1 MNKVI
6 EKDRQNYLISKAL
19 TLAQPN
25 VSEEERLEMQSMVL
39 MEYPQFT
46 EENMAK
52 LKKQKNSLIELNDS
66 LSELLDENLIFVGT
80 NKDGTRIYRGLDE
93 DIH

>member
-25 VSEEERLEMQSMVL
+25 VSEKERLEMQSMLL
-39 MEYPQFT
+39 MEYPQYT
-46 EENMAK
+46 EENIAK
-52 LKKQKNSLIELNDS
+52 LKEQKSSLTGLNNSLT
-66 LSELLDENLIFVGT
+66 ELLDENLIFVGT

>member
-39 MEYPQFT
+39 MEYPQYT

-52 LKKQKNSLIELNDS
+52 LKEVKKELHESLTD
-66 LSELLDENLIFVGT
+66 LLDENLIYVGT
-80 NKDGTRIYRGLDE
+80 NKNGTRIYRGLDE

>member
-1 MNKVI
+1 MNKII
-6 EKDRQNYLISKAL
+6 EKERQNYLISKAL

-39 MEYPQFT
+39 MEYPQYT

-52 LKKQKNSLIELNDS
+52 LKEVKKELHESLTD
-66 LSELLDENLIFVGT
+66 LLDENLIYVGT
-80 NKDGTRIYRGLDE
+80 NKNGTRIYRGLDE

>member
-39 MEYPQFT
+39 MEYPQYT
-46 EENMAK
+46 EENMEK
-52 LKKQKNSLIELNDS
+52 LKRQKASLHELNDS

-80 NKDGTRIYRGLDE
+80 NKDGTRIYRGPDE